1 MLSTIEVHGK
11 KVLKEHELSSKRIIG
26 EIENYDGFSHNLL
39 SKIISTIPHFCL
51 NDVTYYLKKRSH
63 KDGFS
68 MKWHVDDAI
77 IMNVPKENPYP
88 DMPISDKKMLVYRE
102 QKPTY
107 TLMVYQSSYGTDFD
121 GGTLEF
127 VDGTIIE
134 PKRGMYI
141 LFDSR
146 EVHRLNEIISGER
159 NSILIKFYK

>member
-1 MLSTIEVHGK
+1 
-11 KVLKEHELSSKRIIG
+11 
-26 EIENYDGFSHNLL
+26 
-39 SKIISTIPHFCL
+39 
-51 NDVTYYLKKRSH
+51 
-63 KDGFS
+63 
-68 MKWHVDDAI
+68 
-77 IMNVPKENPYP
+77 
-88 DMPISDKKMLVYRE
+88 MPISDKKMLVYRE

-107 TLMVYQSSYGTDFD
+107 TLMVYESSYGTDFD

-159 NSILIKFYK
+159 NSILIKFLLA